1 MNDKV
6 IRIIIEVVIVI
17 VLLGWYTYKEVIPE
31 LKEKYGSS
39 DKIINSNL
47 YKNMIELNIDNTNF
61 ILVINKKNSIYHI
74 FFLDKTSLVL
84 HNKNIE
90 NTSIDNGLNKTI
102 ELLISN
108 DLLNNSSSITL
119 TRYNDESYNEFL
131 SSFKKVLE
139 KYNLTNEIVEK
150 TNTIENKCLELG
162 INNDYLVNLDMYSK
176 SISGI
181 GNNNIVIN
189 KDTKELSNNV
199 YKKIEEYIFNNNIDN
214 LDKNNTEL
222 VITLIPSDKT
232 LNYYPTSNSWYYVKD
247 KKIYAYIEFQ
257 IDNKT
262 SGYCYNGSIDLIS
275 EGECTSWIN
284 ISK

>member
-275 EGECTSWIN
+275 EGECTS
-284 ISK
+284 